1 MLSNVCNLVDF
12 LFTCFILP
20 QLYCNKRQAVYW
32 CYNDFE
38 VYGGSMYGWIIMNW
52 VKMKNLGKK
61 KLPKKLVLI
70 FSWNNYYKI
79 WLVNFPNYKTF
90 CSFKMHKY
98 IQSVNS
104 HTSLYCIIRQN
115 YIQILTWSTEMPD
128 QQEWV

>member
-12 LFTCFILP
+12 IFTCFILP

-32 CYNDFE
+32 YFWSVWWEHVWMDNNE
-38 VYGGSMYGWIIMNW
+38 LSENE
-52 VKMKNLGKK
+52 KLREK

-90 CSFKMHKY
+90 CSFKMHEY

-104 HTSLYCIIRQN
+104 HASLYCIIRQN

-128 QQEWV
+128 QREWV